1 MVVVVLW
8 TTLSSA
14 QLVEEIMVEPDKA
27 NDGETENTTNPT
39 ENGEEKISG
48 QEAAPKKKTKKTN
61 LEFSISRAVQ
71 WMKPE
76 IDAAFEVEGS
86 MSNADR
92 IVQETSDKRNELE
105 SYLFDMRDKIYSYGS
120 LLLIVMK
127 RKRKSFPRL
136 LKPLKIGYK
145 RMVSMRVRLFM
156 RRN

>member
-120 LLLIVMK
+120 LFAYCNEEEK
-127 RKRKSFPRL
+127 KKFPAAL
-136 LKPLKIGYK
+136 ETTENWL
-145 RMVSMRVRLFM
+145 
-156 RRN
+156 